1 MDDVKKQKDA
11 RSAYKTLL
19 TALDSMEWK
28 YERDDE
34 KMRVDFSVRGDDLA
48 MNFIVLIDEDRQ
60 LIRLLS
66 FLPFN
71 FPKETRVEG
80 AIATSQINYKLA
92 EGSFDYDLSDG
103 ETSFRQTS
111 SFRGSLIS
119 PKMLQEMVNCA
130 VCTVDDYNDKLF
142 MLSKGVLSLNDFIG
156 ELNE

>member
-48 MNFIVLIDEDRQ
+48 MNFIVLIDEERQ

-80 AIATSQINYKLA
+80 ADRKS
-92 EGSFDYDLSDG
+92 
-103 ETSFRQTS
+103 
-111 SFRGSLIS
+111 
-119 PKMLQEMVNCA
+119 V
-130 VCTVDDYNDKLF
+130 V
-142 MLSKGVLSLNDFIG
+142 
-156 ELNE
+156 

>member
-48 MNFIVLIDEDRQ
+48 MNFIVLIDEERQ

-66 FLPFN
+66 FQFSQGNARRRRDCHVADQLQIGGRELRLRPFGRGNVVPSDVELPRKLDF
-71 FPKETRVEG
+71 
-80 AIATSQINYKLA
+80 SQNAAGY
-92 EGSFDYDLSDG
+92 
-103 ETSFRQTS
+103 
-111 SFRGSLIS
+111 
-119 PKMLQEMVNCA
+119 
-130 VCTVDDYNDKLF
+130 
-142 MLSKGVLSLNDFIG
+142 G
-156 ELNE
+156 ELRRLHGRRL